1 MCNLLLQ
8 NDTRFCFFVFL
19 ITAMVNEKEQFIK
32 ESFPV
37 LLQQAN
43 GAATAKWGKMDF
55 QQMLEHIAD
64 FFQVSTQKQHYPLV
78 SPPEHMP
85 KLKEFLMSD
94 KQFREN
100 TKAPANII
108 GEEPMPHRYET
119 VEEALQELIAEVN
132 YFFQLYTDEPDTT
145 AVHPVFGE
153 LNYEEWVRLHY
164 KHVTHHLR
172 QFGLL

>member
-1 MCNLLLQ
+1 M
-8 NDTRFCFFVFL
+8 
-19 ITAMVNEKEQFIK
+19 KEQLNFLKDEYI
-32 ESFPV
+32 
-37 LLQQAN
+37 QIIR
-43 GAATAKWGKMDF
+43 AADTSVKPQWGKMDF
-55 QQMLEHIAD
+55 QQMLEHVAD
-64 FFQVSTQKQHYPLV
+64 FFQVSTQKQFYPFV

-85 KLKEFLMSD
+85 KLKEFLMSE

-100 TKAPANII
+100 TKAPTNII
-108 GEEPMPHRYET
+108 GEEPFPHRYET
-119 VEEALQELIAEVN
+119 VEEAINELAAEVN
-132 YFFQLYTDEPDTT
+132 YFFQLYADEPELT

>member
-1 MCNLLLQ
+1 MQEQLQ
-8 NDTRFCFFVFL
+8 FL
-19 ITAMVNEKEQFIK
+19 KEQYI
-32 ESFPV
+32 V

-43 GAATAKWGKMDF
+43 TNVQPKWGKMDF
-55 QQMLEHIAD
+55 QQMLEHVAD
-64 FFQVSTQKQHYPLV
+64 FVQVSTQKQFYPLV

-100 TKAPANII
+100 TKAPAKII
-108 GEEPMPHRYET
+108 GEEPFPHRYET
-119 VEEALQELIAEVN
+119 VEEAKLELLAEVN
-132 YFFQLYTDEPDTT
+132 YFFQLYADEPDLT

-153 LNYEEWVRLHY
+153 LNYEQWVRLHY

>member
-1 MCNLLLQ
+1 MQEQLQ
-8 NDTRFCFFVFL
+8 FL
-19 ITAMVNEKEQFIK
+19 KEQYISIIR
-32 ESFPV
+32 EADVNTQP
-37 LLQQAN
+37 
-43 GAATAKWGKMDF
+43 KWGKMNF
-55 QQMLEHIAD
+55 QQMVEHVTA
-64 FFQVSTQKQHYPLV
+64 FFKVSTQKIKFDLV

-100 TKAPANII
+100 TKAPVNII
-108 GEEPMPHRYET
+108 GEEPFPVHYPT
-119 VEEALQELIAEVN
+119 VEEAVNKLEKEVHH
-132 YFFQLYTDEPDTT
+132 FFHFYETNVATT

-153 LNYEEWVRLHY
+153 LDFEGWVRLHY

>member
-1 MCNLLLQ
+1 MLK
-8 NDTRFCFFVFL
+8 D
-19 ITAMVNEKEQFIK
+19 KEQFIK
-32 ESFPV
+32 ETFLA

-43 GAATAKWGKMDF
+43 SGTASKWGKMDF
-55 QQMLEHIAD
+55 QQMLEHVAD
-64 FFQVSTQKQHYPLV
+64 FFQVSTQKQHYPFV

-94 KQFREN
+94 KPFREN
-100 TKAPANII
+100 TKAPISII
-108 GEEPMPHRYET
+108 GEEPLPYRYAS
-119 VEEALQELIAEVN
+119 VDEAMQEVIAEVN
-132 YFFQLYTDEPDTT
+132 YFFQLYADEPEMT

>member
-1 MCNLLLQ
+1 MQKQLS
-8 NDTRFCFFVFL
+8 FL
-19 ITAMVNEKEQFIK
+19 KDEYIPNIRVADISVQ
-32 ESFPV
+32 P
-37 LLQQAN
+37 
-43 GAATAKWGKMDF
+43 KWGKMDF
-55 QQMLEHIAD
+55 QQMLEHVAD
-64 FFQVSTQKQHYPLV
+64 FFQVSTQKQHYPFV

-94 KQFREN
+94 KPFREN
-100 TKAPANII
+100 TKAPTSII
-108 GEEPMPHRYET
+108 GEEPLPHRYAS
-119 VEEALQELIAEVN
+119 VDEAMQEVIAEVN
-132 YFFQLYTDEPDTT
+132 YFFQLYANEPEMT

>member
-1 MCNLLLQ
+1 MEEKINFLQ
-8 NDTRFCFFVFL
+8 NQYISIIR
-19 ITAMVNEKEQFIK
+19 
-32 ESFPV
+32 
-37 LLQQAN
+37 
-43 GAATAKWGKMDF
+43 GADSSAAAKWGKMNF
-55 QQMLEHIAD
+55 QQMLEHVAD

-100 TKAPANII
+100 TKAPASII
-108 GEEPMPHRYET
+108 GEEPFPTRYNT
-119 VEEALQELIAEVN
+119 TEEAVNELSAEVH
-132 YFFQLYTDEPDTT
+132 YFFQLYNDEPDVT

-153 LNYEEWVRLHY
+153 LNFEEWVRLHY

>member
-1 MCNLLLQ
+1 MFTQ
-8 NDTRFCFFVFL
+8 L
-19 ITAMVNEKEQFIK
+19 IIMLNEKEQFIK
-32 ESFPV
+32 ETFPA
-37 LLQQAN
+37 LIQK
-43 GAATAKWGKMDF
+43 ATKNPSAKWGKMDF
-55 QQMLEHIAD
+55 QQMLEHVAD
-64 FFQVSTQKQHYPLV
+64 FFQVSTQKQRYPFV

-85 KLKEFLMSD
+85 KLREFLMSD

-100 TKAPANII
+100 TKAPVSII
-108 GEEPMPHRYET
+108 GEEPLPYRYET
-119 VEEALQELIAEVN
+119 MEETKQELIAEVE
-132 YFFQLYTDEPDTT
+132 YFFQLYADEPELT

>member
-1 MCNLLLQ
+1 MLK
-8 NDTRFCFFVFL
+8 D
-19 ITAMVNEKEQFIK
+19 KEQFIK
-32 ESFPV
+32 ETFLA

-43 GAATAKWGKMDF
+43 SGTATKWGKMDF
-55 QQMLEHIAD
+55 QQMLEHVAD
-64 FFQVSTQKQHYPLV
+64 FFQVSTQKQHYPFV

-94 KQFREN
+94 KPFREN
-100 TKAPANII
+100 TKAPTSII
-108 GEEPMPHRYET
+108 GEEPLPYRYAS
-119 VEEALQELIAEVN
+119 VDEAMQEVIAEVN
-132 YFFQLYTDEPDTT
+132 YFFQLYADEPEMT

>member
-1 MCNLLLQ
+1 ML
-8 NDTRFCFFVFL
+8 R
-19 ITAMVNEKEQFIK
+19 EKEQFIK
-32 ESFPV
+32 EMFPAFV
-37 LLQQAN
+37 QKAN
-43 GAATAKWGKMDF
+43 AAAAAQWGKMDF
-55 QQMLEHIAD
+55 QQMLEHVAD

-108 GEEPMPHRYET
+108 GEEPFPHRYET
-119 VEEALQELIAEVN
+119 VEKAKQELLAEVN
-132 YFFQLYTDEPDTT
+132 YFFQLYADEPDLT

>member
-1 MCNLLLQ
+1 MLQ
-8 NDTRFCFFVFL
+8 
-19 ITAMVNEKEQFIK
+19 EKEQFIK
-32 ESFPV
+32 ETVPV
-37 LLQQAN
+37 LLRQAN
-43 GAATAKWGKMDF
+43 INTAAQWGNMDF
-55 QQMLEHIAD
+55 QQMLEHVAD
-64 FFQVSTQKQHYPLV
+64 FFQVSTQKQFYPLV

-108 GEEPMPHRYET
+108 GEEPLPHKYAS
-119 VEEALQELIAEVN
+119 VEEAMQEAIAEVN
-132 YFFQLYTDEPDTT
+132 YFFQLYADEPDLT

-153 LNYEEWVRLHY
+153 LNYEEWLRLHY

>member
-1 MCNLLLQ
+1 MQEQLQ
-8 NDTRFCFFVFL
+8 FL
-19 ITAMVNEKEQFIK
+19 KEQYIALIK
-32 ESFPV
+32 QFDVNTQP
-37 LLQQAN
+37 
-43 GAATAKWGKMDF
+43 KWGKMNF
-55 QQMLEHIAD
+55 QQMLEHVTA
-64 FFQVSTQKQHYPLV
+64 FFKVSTQKLKFDLV

-100 TKAPANII
+100 TKAPLSII
-108 GEEPMPHRYET
+108 GEEPFPVHYSS
-119 VEEALQELIAEVN
+119 VEEAVSKLEKEVN
-132 YFFQLYTDEPDTT
+132 HFFHFYETQPDAT

-172 QFGLL
+172 QFSLL

>member
-1 MCNLLLQ
+1 ML
-8 NDTRFCFFVFL
+8 R
-19 ITAMVNEKEQFIK
+19 EKEQFIK
-32 ESFPV
+32 ETFPDLV
-37 LLQQAN
+37 QKAN
-43 GAATAKWGKMDF
+43 AVAAAQWGKMDF
-55 QQMLEHIAD
+55 QQMLEHVAD

-119 VEEALQELIAEVN
+119 VEEAKQELLAEVN
-132 YFFQLYTDEPDTT
+132 CFFQLYADDPDLT

>member
-1 MCNLLLQ
+1 MIK
-8 NDTRFCFFVFL
+8 D
-19 ITAMVNEKEQFIK
+19 KEQFIK
-32 ESFPV
+32 ETFPA
-37 LLQQAN
+37 LLQQTN
-43 GAATAKWGKMDF
+43 HDTSAKWGKMDF
-55 QQMLEHIAD
+55 QQMLEHVAD
-64 FFQVSTQKQHYPLV
+64 FFQVSTQKQFYPLV

-100 TKAPANII
+100 TKAPTNII
-108 GEEPMPHRYET
+108 GEEPLPHRYASV
-119 VEEALQELIAEVN
+119 VEAMQEVIAEVN
-132 YFFQLYTDEPDTT
+132 YFFQLYADEPDLT

>member
-1 MCNLLLQ
+1 MLK
-8 NDTRFCFFVFL
+8 D
-19 ITAMVNEKEQFIK
+19 KEQFIK
-32 ESFPV
+32 ETFLA

-43 GAATAKWGKMDF
+43 SGTASKWGKMDF
-55 QQMLEHIAD
+55 QQMLEHVAD
-64 FFQVSTQKQHYPLV
+64 FFQVSTQKQHYPFV

-94 KQFREN
+94 KPFREN
-100 TKAPANII
+100 TKAPTSII
-108 GEEPMPHRYET
+108 GEEPLPYRYAS
-119 VEEALQELIAEVN
+119 VDEAMQEVIAEVN
-132 YFFQLYTDEPDTT
+132 YFFQLYADEPEIT

>member
-1 MCNLLLQ
+1 MMKEKLDFLKNQYILLVKSA
-8 NDTRFCFFVFL
+8 DT
-19 ITAMVNEKEQFIK
+19 
-32 ESFPV
+32 S
-37 LLQQAN
+37 
-43 GAATAKWGKMDF
+43 AAPKWGKMDF
-55 QQMLEHIAD
+55 QQMLEHVTD

-85 KLKEFLMSD
+85 KLRAFLLSE

-108 GEEPMPHRYET
+108 GDEPFPHRYET
-119 VEEALQELIAEVN
+119 TEEAISELSAEVD
-132 YFFQLYTDEPDTT
+132 YFFQLYSDEPGIT

-153 LNYEEWVRLHY
+153 LNFEEWVMLHY